1 MGAAADRDG
10 AAAGE
15 GEAAKLARYPAV
27 ADAGLE
33 AVVPFAVETFGAFG
47 PAAEKLLAH
56 CARMRHNRL
65 GPEVGTASFTTRS
78 FKTYWR
84 QRLALGLQR
93 TIGRGMEARALED
106 FVP

>member
-1 MGAAADRDG
+1 MGFHT
-10 AAAGE
+10 
-15 GEAAKLARYPAV
+15 L
-27 ADAGLE
+27 
-33 AVVPFAVETFGAFG
+33 VPFAVEMFGAFG